1 MTHAGSEEARGP
13 AERLRSIIIVGGGT
27 AGWMTAALLAR
38 RLAPLGIALTLIE
51 SSAIGTI
58 GVGEAT
64 TPAIRDYFEAAG
76 LDEGAVMRAA
86 EGTAKLGIEF
96 EGWTGEG
103 SRFFHPFG
111 LYGSASGGVAFHH
124 YWLRQRAAGDG
135 TPLDRYSLAS
145 RLAQAGAMMAPIRP
159 APDFAFFD
167 WALHFDARLYA
178 GYLGEVATARGVRRI
193 DAQIRSVE
201 RDPTTGRIIAVHTV
215 EQGAISGD
223 LFVDC
228 TGFRS
233 LLLGVALDEPFVDWS
248 AFLPVDRAVAIPSAT
263 PPGSAPLAPYTRS
276 IARGAG
282 WQWRIPLRHRIGN
295 GYVYCSRFL
304 SDDEAAA
311 TLAGAL
317 DGTALAEPSLLR
329 FRTGHRRRFWSSN
342 CVGVGLSAGFLEPL
356 ESTSITLIHSAI
368 ERLVDLLP
376 DTRMDPAL
384 AAEYNRITA
393 LEYERVRDFLILH
406 YHGNARVEPFWR
418 ERRAAPLP
426 EPLAHK
432 IRMFRSRGELVRYD
446 WETFADPS
454 WLSLFAGLNML
465 PDRWDPRADV
475 LTTTQ
480 IDGAF
485 SRMRADIGRL
495 AAGGVPH
502 RTWLER

>member
-1 MTHAGSEEARGP
+1 VTHADAEARGR
-13 AERLRSIIIVGGGT
+13 ADRLRSIVIVGGGT

-38 RLAPLGIALTLIE
+38 RLAPLGVALTLVE

-76 LDEGAVMRAA
+76 LDEAAVMRAT
-86 EGTAKLGIEF
+86 EGTAKLGIAF
-96 EGWTGEG
+96 EGWAGEG

-111 LYGSASGGVAFHH
+111 LYGSASGGTAFHH
-124 YWLRQRAAGDG
+124 YWLMRRAAGDA

-145 RLAQAGAMMAPIRP
+145 RLAEAGAMMTPLRP

-167 WALHFDARLYA
+167 WALHFDASLYA
-178 GYLGEVATARGVRRI
+178 QHLGEVAMARGVRRV
-193 DAQIRSVE
+193 DAHICGAQ
-201 RDPTTGRIIAVHTV
+201 RDPATGRIIAVQTV
-215 EQGAISGD
+215 EQGAITGD

-248 AFLPVDRAVAIPSAT
+248 ELLPVDRAVAIPCAASHESVA
-263 PPGSAPLAPYTRS
+263 LAPFTRS
-276 IARGAG
+276 IARAAG
-282 WQWRIPLRHRIGN
+282 WQWRIPLRHRVGN
-295 GYVYCSRFL
+295 GYVYCSRHL
-304 SDDEAAA
+304 SDDEAVA
-311 TLAGAL
+311 TLDRTLEGA
-317 DGTALAEPSLLR
+317 ALAEPNLLR
-329 FRTGHRRRFWSSN
+329 FTAGHRRCFWSSN
-342 CVGVGLSAGFLEPL
+342 CVAIGLSAGFLEPL

-368 ERLVDLLP
+368 ERLIDLLP
-376 DTRMDPAL
+376 DRGMDPAL

-393 LEYERVRDFLILH
+393 IEYERIRDFLVLH
-406 YHGNARVEPFWR
+406 YHGNARTEPFWR
-418 ERRAAPLP
+418 ERRAARLP

-454 WLSLFAGLNML
+454 WLSLFAGLDML
-465 PDRWDPRADV
+465 PERWDPRAEI
-475 LTTTQ
+475 LSAAQ

-485 SRMRADIGRL
+485 GRMRADIDRL
-495 AAGGVPH
+495 AAGAMPH
-502 RTWLER
+502 RAWLER